1 MNNIE
6 KIWNEICYRKELNLD
21 SFLEW
26 FHGNYSIID
35 IEKDCCD
42 VLSSYLLK
50 NDYTGDP
57 SGIIRWSSQAATD
70 TNVFSILKTLEEI
83 VSLSEKA
90 FKHLNER
97 MINNSLMNSNEGFD
111 DAFHAYV
118 VYAICKQPF
127 LVKEVQTPTDSQDIK
142 SSIQED
148 LKDTPIPC
156 EDEIPPAIQ
165 RQISGAIFW
174 PVFILF
180 VFICLLTAFFIADS
194 FGHDM
199 ETAKYFACAGI
210 ICAWGCKDSLRNL
223 LSDFNK
229 NNLWDFCSVFIGGII
244 GTALLCYIYSLMDS
258 WGYGGALGWF
268 GALFFALVLFGILIG
283 AFIFLSKISKK
294 GNKEQKSND
303 ANCEEC
309 TSNDIHTD
317 TTSKEEERN
326 DIATEKTTTNVSPL
340 HTQLSLIRYKKILI
354 PICAIGLVLCGYF
367 AYINIRP
374 AKIPETVYLDSKYV
388 LHIDRKCNNARA
400 VYSID
405 SNELFKTYKGQ
416 SMMMCTRCVDN
427 KTAALIDQ
435 KLKRGDN

>member
-6 KIWNEICYRKELNLD
+6 KIWNEICCRKELDLD

-26 FHGNYSIID
+26 LHGNYSIID
-35 IEKDCCD
+35 IENDCCNA
-42 VLSSYLLK
+42 LSSYLSK

-70 TNVFSILKTLEEI
+70 TNVFSVLKTMEEI
-83 VSLSEKA
+83 VSLSEIA

-97 MINNSLMNSNEGFD
+97 MINNSLMNSNEGFN
-111 DAFHAYV
+111 DAFHAYF

-127 LVKEVQTPTDSQDIK
+127 LVKDVQAPTDSQEIK
-142 SSIQED
+142 SSKKED
-148 LKDTPIPC
+148 PKDTPISH
-156 EDEIPPAIQ
+156 EDEIPPGIQ
-165 RQISGAIFW
+165 RQISSAFFW
-174 PVFILF
+174 PVFVLF

-229 NNLWDFCSVFIGGII
+229 NNLRDFCSVFIGGII

-283 AFIFLSKISKK
+283 TIILLSKVSKK
-294 GNKEQKSND
+294 GNRKQESND
-303 ANCEEC
+303 ANGEEC
-309 TSNDIHTD
+309 ISNDIHTD
-317 TTSKEEERN
+317 TTSKEEGKN
-326 DIATEKTTTNVSPL
+326 DIAPEKTTNNVSPI
-340 HTQLSLIRYKKILI
+340 HTKLSLIRYKKILI
-354 PICAIGLVLCGYF
+354 PVFAIGLILCGYLV
-367 AYINIRP
+367 YDNIRP

-388 LHIDRKCNNARA
+388 IHIDRKCNNARA

-416 SMMMCTRCVDN
+416 SMMTCTRCVDN
-427 KTAALIDQ
+427 KTAALLDR
-435 KLKRGDN
+435 KLKGGDK